1 MPINSETLNRQLYKR
16 LSKYKPKPLDAT
28 GNVTPVED
36 EADVFKFTFSKGGK
50 DYGTVFATVDD
61 NHALTVYY
69 SDDVTESPAGST
81 PDIGYDD
88 SWTGLLKQLKSWAM
102 HNQLSWQLK
111 DRSHLEGDMAR
122 RNHMNK
128 KDKIAEGYHAMG
140 KSRSYSDNI
149 PSVKIVIEHSRQ
161 IEEGEQRYRNINKI
175 FLENQMG
182 ERFLLDTKKP
192 GIARVYA
199 RHIAEGGKVNDDRW
213 GHIQS
218 LCEEYQK
225 MAGFVRATR
234 NGQFN
239 ESAQKLVNEAIN
251 HYQGLRES
259 LSRMTGKRGYEAYF
273 ESWTPPLME
282 DETDTSNL
290 NELFVQETLDP
301 RIESVMPILSK
312 LQKNLGEMKEVSAL
326 AEWADSLI
334 EGEGGPEASE
344 EPVDADM
351 GNDTFGGED
360 GEDAPADDLS
370 EEESLTSNNPIGIPE
385 GEDQNPVAQ
394 AITRKI
400 LTQRSDLL
408 KKYGPVAVM
417 QAIDSAGEFF
427 GDVEEIGSSDM
438 YAYMQYVEKE
448 LGNIDEGIVDTLGKV
463 FDKLGGGSDEDLIK
477 DLQKKAG
484 IPARAQHGKPN
495 MAKPKDEEVDESAL
509 QAYLGDKKYGKDGMD
524 ALRKAGQEHAS
535 EKKMQNIRAKFS
547 DKEKEVDEGVIGNMF
562 NKAKNMFTKQAPAA
576 AAPAPAAPVVPNAAA
591 QARIAA
597 APQGY
602 DPNTGKPQVA
612 AQAAPGAVQKG
623 GTMDMSKK
631 VVAPVAKPAAA
642 PAPAQSDYSP
652 QELAQINKDLA
663 AMNDIELNKAAVRT
677 NLDPTVTAAV
687 KAEVTRRKGVAEDLD
702 ANQKRVGQLGP
713 TEKVKNNNIGKL
725 VGANENFIGMAPQA
739 VAEGLHP
746 MIIADVEKLAT
757 LNPADRYSA
766 YSNIRGYFKGD
777 PELSKMAADLMGGYY
792 EADML
797 RGKYKTAE
805 AKAKYAE
812 LEPMNQAF
820 IKRALGQEQTVAEG
834 QEDLDTIKRLLG
846 K

>member
-1 MPINSETLNRQLYKR
+1 MPINTETLNRQLYKR
-16 LSKYKPKPLDAT
+16 LSKYKPKPLDAE

-36 EADVFKFTFSKGGK
+36 EADVFKFIFTKDGE
-50 DYGTVFATVDD
+50 DYGTVFATIDD
-61 NHALTVYY
+61 NHALTIYY

-102 HNQLSWQLK
+102 HNQLSWKLK

-128 KDKIAEGYHAMG
+128 KDKISEGYHAMG

-199 RHIAEGGKVNDDRW
+199 RHIAEGGKVNDERW

-234 NGQFN
+234 NNQFN

-259 LSRMTGKRGYEAYF
+259 LSKMTGKRGYEAYF
-273 ESWTPPLME
+273 ESWTPTLME
-282 DETDTSNL
+282 DEVEETNL

-312 LQKNLGEMKEVSAL
+312 LQKNLGEMKEVNAL

-344 EPVDADM
+344 EPVDDDM

-360 GEDAPADDLS
+360 GNDAPADDLS
-370 EEESLTSNNPIGIPE
+370 EDESLTSNNPIGIPE
-385 GEDQNPVAQ
+385 GEDHNPVAG
-394 AITRKI
+394 AITRRI
-400 LTQRSDLL
+400 LMQRQDLL
-408 KKYGPVAVM
+408 QKFGPVKVM
-417 QAIDSAGEFF
+417 QAIDDVADFV
-427 GDVEEIGSSDM
+427 GDTDEIGSSDVSGWIK
-438 YAYMQYVEKE
+438 QVERS
-448 LGNIDEGIVDTLGKV
+448 LGGVDEGMLDTVKKVGSKV
-463 FDKLGGGSDEDLIK
+463 FDKLGGGSEEDLLK

-484 IPARAQHGKPN
+484 IPSHAQHGKPN
-495 MAKPKDEEVDESAL
+495 MAKPNEKEVDESAL

-535 EKKMQNIRAKFS
+535 EKTMQNIRAKFS
-547 DKEKEVDEGVIGNMF
+547 DKEKEVEEGFVGNMI
-562 NKAKNMFTKQAPAA
+562 NKAKGMFTKPGQPA
-576 AAPAPAAPVVPNAAA
+576 AAPATAAPVVPDAATK
-591 QARIAA
+591 ARIAA

-612 AQAAPGAVQKG
+612 MGLRPGVVKKG
-623 GTMDMSKK
+623 GTMDMTKK
-631 VVAPVAKPAAA
+631 VVAPAAKPAVA
-642 PAPAQSDYSP
+642 PTKSGNYDGVTGEPISD
-652 QELAQINKDLA
+652 
-663 AMNDIELNKAAVRT
+663 KAKADVAS
-677 NLDPTVTAAV
+677 TAAW
-687 KAEVTRRKGVAEDLD
+687 KASPEGQAFKAWSAAQRAGTFKGTLRQWQQAQQPTVAEDLD
-702 ANQKRVGQLGP
+702 ADQKRVGQLGP

-725 VGANENFIGMAPQA
+725 VGANENFINTDAQA
-739 VAEGLHP
+739 VVTEVDTGEYDARKSSSKGETTP
-746 MIIADVEKLAT
+746 EQEK
-757 LNPADRYSA
+757 DFRKKVQA
-766 YSNIRGYFKGD
+766 Y
-777 PELSKMAADLMGGYY
+777 
-792 EADML
+792 
-797 RGKYKTAE
+797 GK
-805 AKAKYAE
+805 E
-812 LEPMNQAF
+812 LEQRQ
-820 IKRALGQEQTVAEG
+820 KEKVKEG
-834 QEDLDTIKRLLG
+834 QDDLNAIKRLLG

>member
-1 MPINSETLNRQLYKR
+1 MPINTETLNRQLYKR
-16 LSKYKPKPLDAT
+16 LSKYKPKPLDAE

-36 EADVFKFTFSKGGK
+36 EADVFKFIFSKDGE
-50 DYGTVFATVDD
+50 DYGTVFATIDD

-69 SDDVTESPAGST
+69 SDEVTDSPSGST

-102 HNQLSWQLK
+102 HNQLSWKLK

-128 KDKIAEGYHAMG
+128 KDKISEGYHAMG

-199 RHIAEGGKVNDDRW
+199 RHIAEGGKVNDERW
-213 GHIQS
+213 GHIQG

-282 DETDTSNL
+282 DDTDTSNL

-312 LQKNLGEMKEVSAL
+312 LQKNLGEMKEVNAL
-326 AEWADSLI
+326 AEWADSLL
-334 EGEGGPEASE
+334 EGGDGGEASE
-344 EPVDADM
+344 EPVDGDM

-360 GEDAPADDLS
+360 GNDAPADDLT

-385 GEDQNPVAQ
+385 GMLDTV
-394 AITRKI
+394 
-400 LTQRSDLL
+400 
-408 KKYGPVAVM
+408 KKV
-417 QAIDSAGEFF
+417 
-427 GDVEEIGSSDM
+427 GS
-438 YAYMQYVEKE
+438 
-448 LGNIDEGIVDTLGKV
+448 KV
-463 FDKLGGGSDEDLIK
+463 FDKLGGGSEEDLLK

-562 NKAKNMFTKQAPAA
+562 NKAKGMFTKQAPAA
-576 AAPAPAAPVVPNAAA
+576 AAPAPAAPVVPNAAT

-612 AQAAPGAVQKG
+612 AKAAPGAVQKG
-623 GTMDMSKK
+623 GTMQMTKK
-631 VVAPVAKPAAA
+631 VTPVAKPAAA
-642 PAPAQSDYSP
+642 PAAPTGNYDTNTGEPISDKGKAEVASMAAWKAGP
-652 QELAQINKDLA
+652 QGQAFKAWD
-663 AMNDIELNKAAVRT
+663 AAVRAGT
-677 NLDPTVTAAV
+677 F
-687 KAEVTRRKGVAEDLD
+687 KGSLRQWQDQQAQQPAVAEDLD

-739 VAEGLHP
+739 VAEG
-746 MIIADVEKLAT
+746 
-757 LNPADRYSA
+757 
-766 YSNIRGYFKGD
+766 
-777 PELSKMAADLMGGYY
+777 
-792 EADML
+792 
-797 RGKYKTAE
+797 
-805 AKAKYAE
+805 
-812 LEPMNQAF
+812 
-820 IKRALGQEQTVAEG
+820 

>member
-16 LSKYKPKPLDAT
+16 LSKYKPKPLDAS
-28 GNVTPVED
+28 GNVTPIED
-36 EADVFKFTFSKGGK
+36 EADVFKFTFSKAGK
-50 DYGTVFATVDD
+50 DYGTVFATIDD

-102 HNQLSWQLK
+102 HNQLSWKLK

-122 RNHMNK
+122 RDHMNK
-128 KDKIAEGYHAMG
+128 KDKISEGYYSMG
-140 KSRSYSDNI
+140 RNKSYSDNI
-149 PSVKIVIEHSRQ
+149 PSVKIVIEHTRQ

-213 GHIQS
+213 GHIHS

-234 NGQFN
+234 NNQFN

-326 AEWADSLI
+326 AEWADSLV

-344 EPVDADM
+344 EPVADDM
-351 GNDTFGGED
+351 GNDTFSDED
-360 GEDAPADDLS
+360 GEDAPEDDLDEGQDGTPHS
-370 EEESLTSNNPIGIPE
+370 HQAQTTLKHLKKASYGDRADAANIKPGIAGFRDRIDMLQRAKDEGNIVDEEESLTSNNPVGIPE

-400 LTQRSDLL
+400 LSQRSDLL
-408 KKYGPVAVM
+408 KKYGPVKVM
-417 QAIDSAGEFF
+417 QAIDSAAEFF

-448 LGNIDEGIVDTLGKV
+448 LDSI
-463 FDKLGGGSDEDLIK
+463 
-477 DLQKKAG
+477 
-484 IPARAQHGKPN
+484 
-495 MAKPKDEEVDESAL
+495 DESAL

-524 ALRKAGQEHAS
+524 ALRKAGREHAGK
-535 EKKMQNIRAKFS
+535 EKMQNIRAKFS
-547 DKEKEVDEGVIGNMF
+547 NKEKDVEEGFVGNMINKAKGMF
-562 NKAKNMFTKQAPAA
+562 NKPATAPVAPATAAPAA
-576 AAPAPAAPVVPNAAA
+576 PAPVVPNAAT

-602 DPNTGKPQVA
+602 DPNTGKPKVA

-623 GTMDMSKK
+623 GTMDMTKK
-631 VVAPVAKPAAA
+631 VVAPIAKPAAA
-642 PAPAQSDYSP
+642 PAQGDYSP
-652 QELAQINKDLA
+652 QEVQQMNQQIA
-663 AMNDIELNKAAVRT
+663 AMNDVQLAQVAARP

-687 KAEVTRRKGVAEDLD
+687 KAALAKRKGVAEDLD
-702 ANQKRVGQLGP
+702 ADQKRVGQLGP
-713 TEKVKNNNIGKL
+713 TSKVKNNNIGKL

-739 VAEGLHP
+739 VAEGQ
-746 MIIADVEKLAT
+746 DD
-757 LNPADRYSA
+757 LNA
-766 YSNIRGYFKGD
+766 
-777 PELSKMAADLMGGYY
+777 
-792 EADML
+792 
-797 RGKYKTAE
+797 
-805 AKAKYAE
+805 
-812 LEPMNQAF
+812 
-820 IKRALGQEQTVAEG
+820 
-834 QEDLDTIKRLLG
+834 IKRLLG